1 MAVKSAK
8 TSVVVCP
15 NCGTKNRVP
24 AARPGVPR
32 CGKCQ
37 TALPW
42 ITDAGDDSFA
52 EVVEQ
57 ATIPVL
63 VDLWAPWCGPCRMVT
78 PALEN
83 LARQYAGRV
92 KLVKVNLD
100 ESPQV
105 GRRFNVRGVP
115 TLLVLHRGQ
124 VVANQVGAAPEP
136 ALRGWLEGAL
146 SKAEAQSA
154 AP

>member
-15 NCGTKNRVP
+15 NCGAKNRVP
-24 AARPGVPR
+24 AARAGIPR
-32 CGKCQ
+32 CAKCH

-42 ITDAGDDSFA
+42 ITDADDDTFA
-52 EVVEQ
+52 VVVEQ

-63 VDLWAPWCGPCRMVT
+63 IDLWAPWCGPCRMVT

-83 LARQYAGRV
+83 LARQYAGQV
-92 KLVKVNLD
+92 KLVKINVD

-105 GRRFNVRGVP
+105 GQRFGVRGIP

-124 VVANQVGAAPEP
+124 VVSSQVGAAPEP
-136 ALRGWLEGAL
+136 ALRSWLEDAL
-146 SKAEAQSA
+146 SKAQAQSA